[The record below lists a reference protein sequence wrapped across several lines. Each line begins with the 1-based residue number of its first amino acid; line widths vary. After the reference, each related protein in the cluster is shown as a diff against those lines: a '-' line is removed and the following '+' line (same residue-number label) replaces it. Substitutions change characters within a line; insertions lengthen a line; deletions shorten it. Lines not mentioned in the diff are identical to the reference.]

1 MLVYNRNLKGILNMQ
16 EVILKNVE
24 LRWPFLAKKN
34 EGGEFASG
42 KYQVDVV
49 LSGENLKTIEDLK
62 NKKQKIKE
70 RDGVSTITLKSSVKP
85 RVYDRSKLAMSDEAI
100 ARIGNGTV
108 AHVKVTQ
115 YSSKFGDYLGLGS
128 IKVLDVKEYSGSDA
142 DFGDED
148 DEGQDE
154 DLI

>member
-1 MLVYNRNLKGILNMQ
+1 MQ

-24 LRWPFLAKKN
+24 LRWPFLTKKN

-49 LSGENLKTIEDLK
+49 LEGNNLKTIEGLK

-85 RVYDRSKLAMSDEAI
+85 RVYNRSKQVMSDDEVMK
-100 ARIGNGTV
+100 IGNGTT

-128 IKVLDVKEYSGSDA
+128 IKILDVKEYSGNDA
-142 DFGDED
+142 DFGDD
-148 DEGQDE
+148 DEEGQDE

>member
-1 MLVYNRNLKGILNMQ
+1 MQ
-16 EVILKNVE
+16 ETILKNVE
-24 LRWPFLAKKN
+24 LRWPFLTKKN

-49 LSGENLKTIEDLK
+49 LEGDNLKTIEGLK

-85 RVYDRSKLAMSDEAI
+85 RVYNRSKQVMSDDEVMK
-100 ARIGNGTV
+100 IGNGTT

-128 IKVLDVKEYSGSDA
+128 IKILDVKEYSGNDA
-142 DFGDED
+142 DFGDD
-148 DEGQDE
+148 DEEGQDE

>member
-1 MLVYNRNLKGILNMQ
+1 MQ
-16 EVILKNVE
+16 EFVLKNVE
-24 LRWPFLAKKN
+24 LRWPYLAKKN
-34 EGGEFASG
+34 EGGEFASN
-42 KYQVDVV
+42 KYQVDLV
-49 LSGENLKTIEDLK
+49 LTGDNLKKVEEAK

-85 RVYDRSKLAMSDEAI
+85 RVYDRSKAIMSDEDI
-100 ARIGNGTV
+100 AKIGNGTV

-128 IKVLDVKEYSGSDA
+128 VKVLEVKQYSGSD
-142 DFGDED
+142 DFGDDED

>member
-1 MLVYNRNLKGILNMQ
+1 MQ
-16 EVILKNVE
+16 EIVLKNVK

-49 LSGENLKTIEDLK
+49 LEGDNLKTIEGLK

-85 RVYDRSKLAMSDEAI
+85 HVYDRGKALMSDEAI
-100 ARIGNGTV
+100 AKIGNDSV

-128 IKVLDVKEYSGSDA
+128 IKVLEVKEYTGSDS
-142 DFGDED
+142 DFGDD
-148 DEGQDE
+148 DGFEGQEE

>member
-1 MLVYNRNLKGILNMQ
+1 MQ
-16 EVILKNVE
+16 EIVLKNVE
-24 LRWPFLAKKN
+24 LRWPYLAKKN
-34 EGGEFASG
+34 DAGEFASG

-49 LSGENLKTIEDLK
+49 LEGENLKTIEGLK

-70 RDGVSTITLKSSVKP
+70 RDGVFTIVLKSSVKP
-85 RVYDRSKLAMSDEAI
+85 RVYNRAKQVMSDEDI
-100 ARIGNGTV
+100 SKIGNGTT

-128 IKVLDVKEYSGSDA
+128 IKILDVKEYSGSDA
-142 DFGDED
+142 DFGDD
-148 DEGQDE
+148 DGEGQDE

>member
-1 MLVYNRNLKGILNMQ
+1 MQ
-16 EVILKNVE
+16 EIILKNVE
-24 LRWPFLAKKN
+24 LRWPYLAKKN
-34 EGGEFASG
+34 EGGEFSSG

-49 LSGENLKTIEDLK
+49 LTGDNLKTIEGLK

-85 RVYDRSKLAMSDEAI
+85 HVYDRTKALMSDADVSK
-100 ARIGNGTV
+100 IGNGSI

-128 IKVLDVKEYSGSDA
+128 IKVVDVKEFVGSDA
-142 DFGDED
+142 DFGDD
-148 DEGQDE
+148 DGEGQDE

>member
-1 MLVYNRNLKGILNMQ
+1 MQ
-16 EVILKNVE
+16 EFVLKNVE
-24 LRWPFLAKKN
+24 LRWPYLAKKN
-34 EGGEFASG
+34 EGGEYASG
-42 KYQVDVV
+42 KYQVDLV
-49 LSGENLKTIEDLK
+49 LKGDNLKTVEEAK

-85 RVYDRSKLAMSDEAI
+85 RVYDRSKAVMSDEDI
-100 ARIGNGTV
+100 AKIGNGTV

-128 IKVLDVKEYSGSDA
+128 IKVLEVKQYSGSD
-142 DFGDED
+142 DFGDD
-148 DEGQDE
+148 DDEEGQDE

>member
-1 MLVYNRNLKGILNMQ
+1 MQ
-16 EVILKNVE
+16 ETILKNVK

-34 EGGEFASG
+34 DSGEFASG

-49 LSGENLKTIEDLK
+49 LEGDNLKAIEGLK

-85 RVYDRSKLAMSDEAI
+85 RVYDRTKAIMSDEAI
-100 ARIGNGTV
+100 ARIGNDTV

-142 DFGDED
+142 DFGDD
-148 DEGQDE
+148 DDDFQGEE

>member
-1 MLVYNRNLKGILNMQ
+1 MQ
-16 EVILKNVE
+16 ETILKNVE

-49 LSGENLKTIEDLK
+49 LTGENLKTIEGLK

-85 RVYDRSKLAMSDEAI
+85 HVYNRAKQALTDEEI
-100 ARIGNGTV
+100 ARIGNGTT

-128 IKVLDVKEYSGSDA
+128 IKVLDIKEYSGSDA
-142 DFGDED
+142 DFGDDD

>member
-1 MLVYNRNLKGILNMQ
+1 MQ

-24 LRWPFLAKKN
+24 LRWPFLTKKN

-49 LSGENLKTIEDLK
+49 LEGDNLKTIEGLK

-85 RVYDRSKLAMSDEAI
+85 RVYNRSKQVMSDDEVMK
-100 ARIGNGTV
+100 IGNGTT

-128 IKVLDVKEYSGSDA
+128 IKILDVKEYSGNDA
-142 DFGDED
+142 DFGDD
-148 DEGQDE
+148 DEEGQDE

>member
-1 MLVYNRNLKGILNMQ
+1 MQ
-16 EVILKNVE
+16 EFVLKNVE
-24 LRWPFLAKKN
+24 LRWPYLAKKN
-34 EGGEFASG
+34 EGGEFASN
-42 KYQVDVV
+42 KYQVDLV
-49 LSGENLKTIEDLK
+49 LTGDNLKKVEEAK

-85 RVYDRSKLAMSDEAI
+85 RVYDRSKAIMSDEDI
-100 ARIGNGTV
+100 AKIGNGTV

-128 IKVLDVKEYSGSDA
+128 IKVLEVKQYSGSD
-142 DFGDED
+142 DFGDDED

>member
-1 MLVYNRNLKGILNMQ
+1 MQ
-16 EVILKNVE
+16 EVILKNVK

-49 LSGENLKTIEDLK
+49 LEGDNLKTIEDLK

-70 RDGVSTITLKSSVKP
+70 RDGVKSITLKSSVKP
-85 RVYDRSKLAMSDEAI
+85 HVYNRTKATMSDEDI
-100 ARIGNGTV
+100 MKIGNDSL

-128 IKVLDVKEYSGSDA
+128 IKILDVKEYTGSDS
-142 DFGDED
+142 DFGDD
-148 DEGQDE
+148 DDDLQDQEE

>member
-1 MLVYNRNLKGILNMQ
+1 MQ

-24 LRWPFLAKKN
+24 LRWPFLTKKN

-49 LSGENLKTIEDLK
+49 LSGDNLKTIEGLK

-85 RVYDRSKLAMSDEAI
+85 RVYNRSKQVMSDDEVMK
-100 ARIGNGTV
+100 IGNGTT

-128 IKVLDVKEYSGSDA
+128 IKILDVKEYSGNDA
-142 DFGDED
+142 DFGDD
-148 DEGQDE
+148 DEEGQDE

>member
-1 MLVYNRNLKGILNMQ
+1 MQ
-16 EVILKNVE
+16 EFVLKNVE
-24 LRWPFLAKKN
+24 LRWPYLHKKN
-34 EGGEFASG
+34 EGGEFASN
-42 KYQVDVV
+42 KYQVDLV
-49 LSGENLKTIEDLK
+49 LKGDNLKTVEDRK

-85 RVYDRSKLAMSDEAI
+85 RVYDRSKAIMSDEDI
-100 ARIGNGTV
+100 AKIGNGTV

-128 IKVLDVKEYSGSDA
+128 IKILDVKEYSGSD
-142 DFGDED
+142 DFGDD
-148 DEGQDE
+148 DDDFKDEDE

>member
-1 MLVYNRNLKGILNMQ
+1 MQ
-16 EVILKNVE
+16 ETILKNVE
-24 LRWPFLAKKN
+24 LRWPFLTKKN

-42 KYQVDVV
+42 KYQVDIV
-49 LSGENLKTIEDLK
+49 LEGDNLKTIEGLK

-85 RVYDRSKLAMSDEAI
+85 RVYNRSKQVMSDDEVMK
-100 ARIGNGTV
+100 IGNGTT

-128 IKVLDVKEYSGSDA
+128 IKILDVKEYSGNDA
-142 DFGDED
+142 DFGDD
-148 DEGQDE
+148 DEEGQDE

>member
-1 MLVYNRNLKGILNMQ
+1 MQ
-16 EVILKNVE
+16 EFVLKNVE
-24 LRWPFLAKKN
+24 LRWPYLAKKN
-34 EGGEFASG
+34 EGGEYASG
-42 KYQVDVV
+42 KYQVDLV
-49 LSGENLKTIEDLK
+49 LKGDNLKMVEEAK

-85 RVYDRSKLAMSDEAI
+85 RVYDRSKAVMSDEDI
-100 ARIGNGTV
+100 AKIGNGTV

-128 IKVLDVKEYSGSDA
+128 IKVLEVKQYSGSD
-142 DFGDED
+142 DFGDD
-148 DEGQDE
+148 DDEEGQDE